1 MKKINL
7 YIVSIVMSFVILAG
21 LGQTVSAADTNNFT
35 INSFQIDY
43 YLNRD
48 SDGRSTLKTI
58 EKIEAEFPNFDQ
70 NHGIE
75 RAVPKSY
82 DGHSTGLE
90 VASVTDGQGKSVNYT
105 TYQSNDNEVIRI
117 GESDQYVQG
126 IQKYEITYNQRDVTR
141 YAADVQ
147 SDEFYWDTN
156 GNQWAVPIK
165 RLNAALHFEGDVATK
180 LNGNQK
186 CYFGVVGANEP
197 CSIAVSS
204 DGFTVEA
211 SNLNPYENVTMA
223 IGFKA
228 KTFSAYQA
236 TLFDKLFVGWM
247 ILQGVMTFVGFILTM
262 VFTYRY
268 IRESNRRSELG
279 TIIPE
284 YLPPKDVSVTASST
298 IYNEQAT
305 VFSAQLIDFAVRH
318 YVKIYQTRDKSF
330 FKPAQYEL
338 EIIKDISDLRDEEQE
353 IIRDIFPATTVGTRL
368 AMKDMKKNATKM
380 YINFSDNQKKL
391 DASIRGAYGLRTKGD
406 NQRAWFKRVAAIA
419 LVLSIVTLSP
429 MLLIASIIG
438 FVCAFMLWPLT
449 DKGLALFRYLEGLKM
464 YIKTAEVERLR
475 MLQSPEGAAKLG
487 LPIDAN
493 DTRQLVKL
501 YERVLPYAILF
512 GQEKEWNKRLGQYY
526 ESLNTSPDWYAGNS
540 AVFNAVIFSS
550 AINNFNSATTY
561 SNPTSSTSG
570 GSGGGGFSGGGGGG
584 GGGGGW

>member
-1 MKKINL
+1 MKKMTVHIVL
-7 YIVSIVMSFVILAG
+7 FAVSIIVLAG
-21 LGQTVSAADTNNFT
+21 FSQTVSAADTNNFT

-48 SDGRSTLKTI
+48 SEGRSTLKTI

-117 GESDQYVQG
+117 GKSDQYVQG

-141 YAADVQ
+141 YFADTQ

-156 GNQWAVPIK
+156 GTQWAVPIK

-186 CYFGVVGANEP
+186 CYFGVAGANEP

-223 IGFKA
+223 VGFQA

-236 TLFDKLFVGWM
+236 TLLDKLFVGWV
-247 ILQGVMTFVGFILTM
+247 ILQFITTFVGFILTM

-279 TIIPE
+279 TVIPE
-284 YLPPKDVSVTASST
+284 YLPPKDASVTVSAS
-298 IYNEQAT
+298 IYNKQTTA
-305 VFSAQLIDFAVRH
+305 FSAQLIDFAVRH

-338 EIIKDISDLRDEEQE
+338 EIIKDISDLRSEEQE
-353 IIRDIFPATTVGTRL
+353 IIRDIFPATAVGTRL

-380 YINFSDNQKKL
+380 YLNFSDNQKKL
-391 DASIRGAYGLRTKGD
+391 DTNIRGAYGLRSKGD
-406 NQRAWFKRVAAIA
+406 NQRSWFKRAAAIA
-419 LVLSIVTLSP
+419 LVMSIVTLSP
-429 MLLIASIIG
+429 MLFVASIIG
-438 FVCAFMLWPLT
+438 FVCAFILWPLT

-464 YIKTAEVERLR
+464 YINTAEVERLR
-475 MLQSPEGAAKLG
+475 MLQSPEGAAKLDA
-487 LPIDAN
+487 LIDTN

-512 GQEKEWNKRLGQYY
+512 GQEKEWNKQLGQYY
-526 ESLNTSPDWYAGNS
+526 ESLNASPDWYAGNS
-540 AVFNAVIFSS
+540 AVFNAVLFSS

-561 SNPTSSTSG
+561 SNPASSSSG